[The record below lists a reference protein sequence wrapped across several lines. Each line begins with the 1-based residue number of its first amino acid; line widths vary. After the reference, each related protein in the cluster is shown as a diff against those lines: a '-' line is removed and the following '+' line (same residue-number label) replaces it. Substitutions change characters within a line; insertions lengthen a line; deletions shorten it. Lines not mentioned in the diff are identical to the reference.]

1 MAKTI
6 GGKEWVKSGEIAP
19 GKQARGVMLWS
30 FTPWSSSGIRWE
42 VPPKSPFH
50 PIAAQRVSWMT
61 KARRALV
68 VRLWVEKPEAV
79 KLSTWNSKVMGA
91 IRQEF
96 PPSLPIHTSVSPTAW
111 EREEVR
117 IRGRKIWIYA
127 WAEGPEVS
135 AGYGVGSYSVVL
147 PRWWE
152 NLAVAPT
159 WGQWEMAAWD
169 IPLSQPIL
177 WQTVAGLYRHKLWL

>member
-6 GGKEWVKSGEIAP
+6 GGNEWVKSGEIAT
-19 GKQARGVMLWS
+19 GKQASGVMLWS
-30 FTPWSSSGIRWE
+30 FTPWSSDWHQVGSATE
-42 VPPKSPFH
+42 VPFQPH
-50 PIAAQRVSWMT
+50 CCTDRVSWMT
-61 KARRALV
+61 KARHALV

-135 AGYGVGSYSVVL
+135 AGYGVRSYSVVL
-147 PRWWE
+147 PRWCGKPCCGSHVRSVGDGSMRYPP
-152 NLAVAPT
+152 LPT
-159 WGQWEMAAWD
+159 N
-169 IPLSQPIL
+169 
-177 WQTVAGLYRHKLWL
+177 TVTDSSWAT